1 MIKFV
6 GSASRIHPS
15 QNGDSIAASSVKEFA
30 EQIAIA
36 KKLRVPVQG
45 IFGGIISDD
54 AAGIGND
61 ALNAITLPIIAPPWD
76 VTAGNVEFGDVGL
89 APAQAAAVPGDGIG
103 L

>member
-30 EQIAIA
+30 EEIAIT
-36 KKLRVPVQG
+36 KKLRAPVQR
-45 IFGGIISDD
+45 IFAGIISDD
-54 AAGIGND
+54 AASVDDD
-61 ALNAITLPIIAPPWD
+61 ALDACALPIIAPPWD
-76 VTAGNVEFGDVGL
+76 IIAGNVEFGDVGL
-89 APAQAAAVPGDGIG
+89 APAQAAAVPGNGIG